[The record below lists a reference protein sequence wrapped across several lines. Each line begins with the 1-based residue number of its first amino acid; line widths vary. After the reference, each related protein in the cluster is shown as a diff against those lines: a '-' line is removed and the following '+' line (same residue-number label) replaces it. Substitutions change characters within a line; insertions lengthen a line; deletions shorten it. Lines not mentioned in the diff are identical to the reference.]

1 MSRAQRYGYEMDS
14 VAGRLRY
21 DHEPVASDR
30 DQYQL
35 GRDARNRVPRSAH
48 AEYVPDARRDPL
60 AILEQQNSVRLP
72 GLIPLRTARMLQDP
86 FAFYRGTAALQAA
99 DLAGGAVSGANV
111 VACGDAHI
119 ANFGIFASPERRLV
133 FDLNDFDEA
142 TVAPWEWDL
151 KRLVTSVVIAARGRG
166 ATEGAAEEAALLA
179 AASYRDG
186 LRASLA
192 LDVTQRFFEAATIH
206 GGRQYGKAT
215 QQLVKKT
222 VAQTEKRTS
231 AHVVSRITE
240 MAEDGSRR
248 IVENP
253 PRLTHV
259 PAEIEES
266 VGEVLALYSETVSPD
281 IALLLDQYTVTD
293 IARRVVGVGSV
304 GTRCFIVVLT
314 GPRGEPLVLQVKEAT
329 ESVLHQFGGVAHVD
343 VAGIDRS
350 KLAGH
355 HGYRVTASQRILQA
369 VSDPF
374 LGYVNFEGF
383 GFYVRQFRDR
393 NASFDIP
400 GMGDV
405 PFLDYS
411 RTCATILA
419 RAHSRSPAAF
429 IAGYIGQG
437 DVLPAAMTAWSMAYA
452 DQSLADFEALGEAA
466 AAGRFAV
473 SDVL

>member
-1 MSRAQRYGYEMDS
+1 MDS

-30 DQYQL
+30 EQYEF
-35 GRDARNRVPRSAH
+35 GKDARKRIPRSAH
-48 AEYVPDARRDPL
+48 ADYVPDARRDPL
-60 AILEQQNSVRLP
+60 AILEKQNASRLP
-72 GLIPLRTARMLQDP
+72 SLVPLRTARMLQDP

-99 DLAGGAVSGANV
+99 DLAGGAVTGANV

-119 ANFGIFASPERRLV
+119 ANFGIFASPERRMV

-151 KRLVTSVVIAARGRG
+151 KRLVTSVVIAARARG
-166 ATEGAAEEAALLA
+166 ASETAAEEVALLSA
-179 AASYRDG
+179 AAYRDG
-186 LRASLA
+186 LRVSVG
-192 LDVTQRFFEAATIH
+192 LDVTQRFFEAAVIH

-215 QQLVKKT
+215 QRLVKKT
-222 VAQTEKRTS
+222 VAASEKRTS

-240 MAEDGSRR
+240 LADDGSRR
-248 IVENP
+248 IVESP

-259 PAEIEES
+259 PAEIEAS
-266 VGEVLALYSETVSPD
+266 IGEVLARYSRTVSPD
-281 IALLLDQYTVTD
+281 IALLLDQHTVTD

-329 ESVLHQFGGVAHVD
+329 ESVMHEFGGVPSED
-343 VAGIDRS
+343 IAGIDRAT
-350 KLAGH
+350 LAEH
-355 HGYRVTASQRILQA
+355 HGYRVTANQRILQA

-374 LGYVNFEGF
+374 LGYVSFEGY

-393 NASFDIP
+393 NVSFDIP
-400 GMGDV
+400 GMPDE
-405 PFLDYS
+405 PFADYV

-419 RAHSRSPAAF
+419 RAHSRSPLAAS
-429 IAGYIGQG
+429 IAGYIGSG
-437 DVLPAAMTAWSMAYA
+437 DALPHAVTEWSLAYA
-452 DQSLADFEALGEAA
+452 DQSLADFHALGEAA
-466 AAGRFAV
+466 ETGRFAV

>member
-1 MSRAQRYGYEMDS
+1 MDS

-35 GRDARNRVPRSAH
+35 GKDARARIPRSAH
-48 AEYVPDARRDPL
+48 ADYTPDARRDPL
-60 AILEQQNSVRLP
+60 AILEQQNASRLP
-72 GLIPLRTARMLQDP
+72 NLVPLRTARMLQDP

-99 DLAGGAVSGANV
+99 DLAGGAASGANV

-119 ANFGIFASPERRLV
+119 ANFGIFASPERRMV

-142 TVAPWEWDL
+142 TIAPWEWDL

-166 ATEGAAEEAALLA
+166 ATDAAAEESALRSA
-179 AASYRDG
+179 IAYRDG
-186 LRASLA
+186 LRTSLG
-192 LDVTQRFFEAATIH
+192 LDVTQRFFEAAVIR
-206 GGRQYGKAT
+206 GGRQYGKET
-215 QQLVKKT
+215 QRLVKKA
-222 VAQTEKRTS
+222 VASAEKRTS

-240 MAEDGSRR
+240 LAEDGSRR

-259 PAEIEES
+259 PAEIEDS
-266 VGEVLALYSETVSPD
+266 VGEVLAQYSRTVSPD
-281 IALLLDQYTVTD
+281 IALLLDQHTVTD

-329 ESVLHQFGGVAHVD
+329 QSVLHEFGGVPEYD
-343 VAGIDRS
+343 VAGIDRAT
-350 KLAGH
+350 LAAH

-393 NASFDIP
+393 NLSFDIP
-400 GMGDV
+400 TMPDE
-405 PFLDYS
+405 PFDDYV
-411 RTCATILA
+411 RTCATILS
-419 RAHSRSPAAF
+419 RAHSRSPSSAF
-429 IAGYIGQG
+429 VAGYIGGG
-437 DVLPAAMTAWSMAYA
+437 DALPRAVTAWSMAYA